1 MAKKRFPYEES
12 QWSGGNPETGRRWY
26 DTLERMS
33 PVDVRALLAQSRA
46 GPAGSV
52 AIGTEVSM
60 TRGFAEEW
68 LAWRD
73 HQKTADDLRKARC
86 TIGVTIIIAVVGWAI
101 ALLK

>member
-1 MAKKRFPYEES
+1 MPGATTARLVVCDFEMPMKLFMMP
-12 QWSGGNPETGRRWY
+12 P
-26 DTLERMS
+26 
-33 PVDVRALLAQSRA
+33 